1 MNKRLT
7 KPHEKNE
14 RLNSPL
20 GLLGVPPDC
29 PSIQRLLQN
38 GGTVIIVN
46 GDATIIRDRGR
57 PKSLPQ

>member
-14 RLNSPL
+14 RLDSPE

-29 PSIQRLLQN
+29 PSIQRLLQG

-46 GDATIIRDRGR
+46 GDATIIRDKGR